1 MTFGARRTDD
11 GNDNIL
17 KPIQDALIGVSFEDD
32 ALESMVRLES
42 ANRLFEHAER
52 ALV

>member
-1 MTFGARRTDD
+1 MTFGARRMDD

-17 KPIQDALIGVSFEDD
+17 KPIQDALIGVPLEDD
-32 ALESMVRLES
+32 PLESMVRLEG
-42 ANRLFEHAER
+42 ANRLFKRAER